1 MLILYTNFIN
11 MKNLLFLSLFWSFST
26 NLFSQSLT
34 LTNFNQERNGL
45 NRKGMIVLGSWAGA
59 NLITNGILLSNSS
72 GSNKYFYQMNIYWN
86 VVNGALAGL
95 GVLGAKKSQGNLSA
109 FQTLEEQ
116 SSTEKTFLIN
126 TGLDAAY
133 VMTGVY
139 LLEKSK
145 NSIDSQDMLKGYGQ
159 SVILQGGFLLLFD
172 GIMYGVHRS
181 HLKKGKAIF
190 ENLTFTG
197 NQVGFVWRF

>member
-1 MLILYTNFIN
+1 
-11 MKNLLFLSLFWSFST
+11 MKNLLFLSLFLAIST
-26 NLFSQSLT
+26 NIFSQNLT
-34 LTNFNQERNGL
+34 LPNFNQERLDL
-45 NRKGMIVLGSWAGA
+45 NRKGMVVLGSWAGV
-59 NLITNGILLSNSS
+59 NMITNGILLSNSS
-72 GSNKYFYQMNIYWN
+72 GSDKYFYQMNVYWN
-86 VVNGALAGL
+86 VMNGALAGL
-95 GVLGAKKSQGNLSA
+95 GVLGAKKKQGSLSA

-116 SSTEKTFLIN
+116 SSTEKTFFIN
-126 TGLDAAY
+126 TGLDVAY

-145 NSIDSQDMLKGYGQ
+145 NSIDNKDMLKGYGQ

-181 HLKKGKAIF
+181 HLKKGSAIF
-190 ENLTFTG
+190 ENITFTG

>member
-1 MLILYTNFIN
+1 
-11 MKNLLFLSLFWSFST
+11 
-26 NLFSQSLT
+26 
-34 LTNFNQERNGL
+34 
-45 NRKGMIVLGSWAGA
+45 
-59 NLITNGILLSNSS
+59 
-72 GSNKYFYQMNIYWN
+72 MNVYWN
-86 VVNGALAGL
+86 IVNGALAGL
-95 GVLGAKKSQGNLSA
+95 GILEAKKKQGNLSA
-109 FQTLEEQ
+109 FQTLDEQ

-145 NSIDSQDMLKGYGQ
+145 NSMDNQDMLKGYGQ

>member
-1 MLILYTNFIN
+1 
-11 MKNLLFLSLFWSFST
+11 MKNLLFLPLFLLVST
-26 NLFSQSLT
+26 SIFSQNLT
-34 LTNFNQERNGL
+34 LPNFNQERNDL
-45 NRKGMIVLGSWAGA
+45 NRKGMTVLGSWAGA
-59 NLITNGILLSNSS
+59 NLISNSILLSNST
-72 GSNKYFYQMNIYWN
+72 GSDKYFYQMNVYWN

-95 GVLGAKKSQGNLSA
+95 GVLGAKKKQGNLSA

-145 NSIDSQDMLKGYGQ
+145 NSMDNQDMLKGYGQ

>member
-1 MLILYTNFIN
+1 
-11 MKNLLFLSLFWSFST
+11 MKNLLFLFLLLSFST
-26 NLFSQSLT
+26 NIFSQNLT
-34 LTNFNQERNGL
+34 LPNFNQERLDL
-45 NRKGMIVLGSWAGA
+45 NRQGMTVLGSWAGA
-59 NLITNGILLSNSS
+59 NLITNGILLSNAS
-72 GSNKYFYQMNIYWN
+72 GSEKAFYQMNIYWN

-95 GVLGAKKSQGNLSA
+95 GLLQKSKNQASMSA

-116 SSTEKTFLIN
+116 SGTEKVFLLN
-126 TGLDAAY
+126 TGLDVAY
-133 VMTGVY
+133 VMGGVY

-145 NSIDSQDMLKGYGQ
+145 NSTSDQDQLKGFGQ

-181 HLKKGKAIF
+181 HLKKGRVIF

-197 NQVGFVWRF
+197 NQIGLNIRF

>member
-1 MLILYTNFIN
+1 
-11 MKNLLFLSLFWSFST
+11 MKNLLFLSLFLSFST
-26 NLFSQSLT
+26 SISSQNLT
-34 LTNFNQERNGL
+34 LSNFNQEQIDL
-45 NRKGMIVLGSWAGA
+45 NRKGLTVLGSWAGA
-59 NLITNGILLSNSS
+59 NLISNGILLANSS
-72 GSNKYFYQMNIYWN
+72 GSDKYFYQMNVYWN

-95 GVLGAKKSQGNLSA
+95 GVLQAKKTQRNFTA

-116 SSTEKTFLIN
+116 SSTEKTFLVN
-126 TGLDAAY
+126 SGLDVAY

-145 NSIDSQDMLKGYGQ
+145 NSVNSREMLKGYGQ

-172 GIMYGVHRS
+172 GMMYGVHRS

-197 NQVGFVWRF
+197 NSLGFTWQF

>member
-1 MLILYTNFIN
+1 

-26 NLFSQSLT
+26 SIFSQSST
-34 LTNFNQERNGL
+34 FPSFNQERNDL
-45 NRKGMIVLGSWAGA
+45 NRKGMTVLGSWAGA
-59 NLITNGILLSNSS
+59 NLVANGILLANSS
-72 GSNKYFYQMNIYWN
+72 GSDKYFYQMNVYWN

-95 GVLGAKKSQGNLSA
+95 GVLGAKKMQGNLSA
-109 FQTLEEQ
+109 FQALEEQ
-116 SSTEKTFLIN
+116 SSTEKTFLVN
-126 TGLDAAY
+126 TGLDVAY

-139 LLEKSK
+139 LIEKSK
-145 NSIDSQDMLKGYGQ
+145 NSVDSQDKLKGYGQ

-181 HLKKGKAIF
+181 HLKKGKVIF

-197 NQVGFVWRF
+197 NSLGFTGRF

>member
-1 MLILYTNFIN
+1 
-11 MKNLLFLSLFWSFST
+11 MKIFLFLPLLLSFST
-26 NLFSQSLT
+26 TIFSQNLMLSH
-34 LTNFNQERNGL
+34 FNQERLDL
-45 NRKGMIVLGSWAGA
+45 NRKGLTVLGSWAGA
-59 NLITNGILLSNSS
+59 NLITNGILLTNAS
-72 GSNKYFYQMNIYWN
+72 GSDKYFYQMNVYWN
-86 VVNGALAGL
+86 IVNGALAGL
-95 GVLGAKKSQGNLSA
+95 GVLQAKKMQNGLSP

-116 SSTEKTFLIN
+116 SNTEKTFLVN
-126 TGLDAAY
+126 TGLDVAY

-139 LLEKSK
+139 LLEKST
-145 NSIDSQDMLKGYGQ
+145 NAIDSQDRLKGYGQ

-197 NQVGFVWRF
+197 NQLGFVWRF

>member
-1 MLILYTNFIN
+1 
-11 MKNLLFLSLFWSFST
+11 MKNFLFLPLLLSFST
-26 NLFSQSLT
+26 TIFSQNLMLSH
-34 LTNFNQERNGL
+34 FNQERLDL
-45 NRKGMIVLGSWAGA
+45 NRKGLTVLGSWAGA
-59 NLITNGILLSNSS
+59 NLITNGILLTNAS
-72 GSNKYFYQMNIYWN
+72 GSDKYFYQMNVYWN
-86 VVNGALAGL
+86 IVNGALAGL
-95 GVLGAKKSQGNLSA
+95 GVLQAKKMQNGLSP

-116 SSTEKTFLIN
+116 SNTEKTFLVN
-126 TGLDAAY
+126 TGLDVAY

-139 LLEKSK
+139 LLEKST
-145 NSIDSQDMLKGYGQ
+145 NAIDSQDRLKGYGQ

-197 NQVGFVWRF
+197 NQLGFVWRF

>member
-1 MLILYTNFIN
+1 
-11 MKNLLFLSLFWSFST
+11 MKNLLFLSLFLSFST
-26 NLFSQSLT
+26 SIFSQNLT
-34 LTNFNQERNGL
+34 LPNFNQERNDL
-45 NRKGMIVLGSWAGA
+45 NRKGMVVLGSWAGA
-59 NLITNGILLSNSS
+59 NLIINGILLSNSS
-72 GSNKYFYQMNIYWN
+72 GSDKYFYQMNVYWS

-95 GVLGAKKSQGNLSA
+95 GVLGAKKKQGNLSA
-109 FQTLEEQ
+109 FRTLEEQ

-145 NSIDSQDMLKGYGQ
+145 NSVDNQDMLKGYGQ

>member
-1 MLILYTNFIN
+1 
-11 MKNLLFLSLFWSFST
+11 MKKLLFLSLFLSVST
-26 NLFSQSLT
+26 SIFSQNLT
-34 LTNFNQERNGL
+34 LQSFNQERLDL
-45 NRKGMIVLGSWAGA
+45 NRKGLTVLGSWAGA
-59 NLITNGILLSNSS
+59 NLVTNGILLSNSS
-72 GSNKYFYQMNIYWN
+72 GSDKYFYQMNIYWN

-95 GVLGAKKSQGNLSA
+95 GVLGAKKIQGNLSA

-116 SSTEKTFLIN
+116 SSTEKTFLVN

-133 VMTGVY
+133 VMTGIY

-145 NSIDSQDMLKGYGQ
+145 NSVDNQNMLKGYGQ

-181 HLKKGKAIF
+181 HLKTGKAIF

-197 NQVGFVWRF
+197 NSLGFVLQF